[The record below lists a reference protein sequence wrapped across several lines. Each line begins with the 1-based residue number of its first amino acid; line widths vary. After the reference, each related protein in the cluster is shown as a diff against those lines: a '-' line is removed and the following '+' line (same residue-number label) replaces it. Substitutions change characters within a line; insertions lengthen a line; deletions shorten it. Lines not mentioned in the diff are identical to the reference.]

1 MPVSDSCLCLVFS
14 VDRRIRL
21 VFVGLE
27 SGEVVEEEEK
37 DFYHLEE
44 QSKEK
49 LAATPSLSGWIGV

>member
-27 SGEVVEEEEK
+27 SGEVVEEEI